1 MTRPKKYKTLVIL
14 GLVLESLALSI
25 HNPFFSILEPLSK
38 AESFINML
46 YIPISIISISACLLL
61 LYKKLSGLYLARYSL
76 SAILLIDLID
86 LFAGISYEDMYDYI
100 FGIISLIIYG
110 LVLKYWLKKEHFE
123 FLSNH
128 SLSNQN

>member
-14 GLVLESLALSI
+14 GLVLESLALAVHI
-25 HNPFFSILEPLSK
+25 PFFSILEPLSK

-110 LVLKYWLKKEHFE
+110 LVLKYWLKREHFD

-128 SLSNQN
+128 SLGNAD